1 MTQKE
6 IIDAKKKAKECMEV
20 FDIKVPMT
28 KMKIYFFCINSDEN
42 FHVNFID
49 VRTGDFFTCVL
60 LNNVYEVKI
69 TYSNTDKPIL
79 MHTRKG
85 GETID

>member
-1 MTQKE
+1 MTQKKL
-6 IIDAKKKAKECMEV
+6 DWAKKKAKECLEV

-28 KMKIYFFCINSDEN
+28 KMKIYFCVNSDEN

-49 VRTGDFFTCVL
+49 VRTGNFFACVL

-69 TYSNTDKPIL
+69 TYPNTDKPIL
-79 MHTRKG
+79 MHASKG